1 MSEYRKLLHRDVIPP
16 YYIERGILG
25 GYRPPGITIK
35 QSLLSIFSIN
45 NETFNVWTH
54 LLALF
59 YNFWYIQQVCNSKT
73 MNDLS
78 ADEKAPLLCYMA
90 ALCVYPSGSV
100 IAHIFNSM
108 SEFSRHFSFMID
120 YLGICIYAFCT
131 ALAVIAYAFPPE
143 WRNSTFEQLFIV
155 VNFISASLAIC
166 LTCKSRF
173 WAFSIYT
180 QILRFLGFVLPYF
193 TSMSVLVYRL
203 MYTSGSEATLHYFH
217 HFATAFSFSVFYI
230 SHFPECLFPGAFD
243 IYLHSHQI
251 FHVLV
256 GVATHHKLFG
266 LEMDIA
272 NKYSLAAIPNCIHL
286 MGCFILFGSVIT
298 GYYIYHKYQEI
309 YRRRNAIVQFPA
321 KYKWNKTEKILQS
334 QTTKLCY
341 SLFFQIMLFL
351 KIQHLNIS
359 AGTSLTL

>member
-1 MSEYRKLLHRDVIPP
+1 MSECRKLLHRDVIPP

-78 ADEKAPLLCYMA
+78 ADEKAPLLCCMA
-90 ALCVYPSGSV
+90 ALCIYPSGSV

-108 SEFSRHFSFMID
+108 SEFSRRLSFMID

-155 VNFISASLAIC
+155 VNFISAS
-166 LTCKSRF
+166 
-173 WAFSIYT
+173 
-180 QILRFLGFVLPYF
+180 QIGRASCRERV
-193 TSMSVLVYRL
+193 
-203 MYTSGSEATLHYFH
+203 
-217 HFATAFSFSVFYI
+217 
-230 SHFPECLFPGAFD
+230 
-243 IYLHSHQI
+243 
-251 FHVLV
+251 
-256 GVATHHKLFG
+256 
-266 LEMDIA
+266 
-272 NKYSLAAIPNCIHL
+272 
-286 MGCFILFGSVIT
+286 
-298 GYYIYHKYQEI
+298 
-309 YRRRNAIVQFPA
+309 
-321 KYKWNKTEKILQS
+321 
-334 QTTKLCY
+334 
-341 SLFFQIMLFL
+341 
-351 KIQHLNIS
+351 
-359 AGTSLTL
+359 